1 MNWIQSLYIK
11 IYPEDWFSGD
21 GILLCRILCP
31 LRLWRC
37 LGPLGQVFIYDMVY
51 SYHCQTS
58 WVFFFVWQLLPF
70 RELRDF
76 LNGLDN
82 LHEYLKFSY
91 PRCPKFASHEIL
103 LDFRR
108 LRAPSY
114 FVSSET
120 EEVGGPFTL
129 SIATFRLYCD
139 IDVKLYTIEQ
149 CVTVPKMF
157 NDTDTGTFFGTKFF
171 RYRFRDCFWYQIL
184 PIPVPRLFSDTKFF

>member
-1 MNWIQSLYIK
+1 MTIIAIQ
-11 IYPEDWFSGD
+11 
-21 GILLCRILCP
+21 RTQ
-31 LRLWRC
+31 RLPQWVGQLARV
-37 LGPLGQVFIYDMVY
+37 PQVFLSKVPKI
-51 SYHCQTS
+51 
-58 WVFFFVWQLLPF
+58 
-70 RELRDF
+70 
-76 LNGLDN
+76 
-82 LHEYLKFSY
+82 
-91 PRCPKFASHEIL
+91 CPKFASHEIL

-171 RYRFRDCFWYQIL
+171 RYRFRDFF
-184 PIPVPRLFSDTKFF
+184 PTPNFTDTGSETFFGTKFFRYRFRYHLKKLKIPGTGSGTH